1 MPENMTM
8 EGLMLTVGIIL
19 AAMNLYNVFATAR
32 KNAREEKK
40 QQAEPTVTLEGDV
53 TGINKKLSMDKLR
66 LDEHEKRLAD
76 LRNGLMASCAG
87 VQALLEHEL
96 HNGNADAMQTAGN
109 LVAFRLRERP

>member
-40 QQAEPTVTLEGDV
+40 RQAEPTVTLEG
-53 TGINKKLSMDKLR
+53 
-66 LDEHEKRLAD
+66 
-76 LRNGLMASCAG
+76 
-87 VQALLEHEL
+87 
-96 HNGNADAMQTAGN
+96 
-109 LVAFRLRERP
+109 

>member
-40 QQAEPTVTLEGDV
+40 RQAEPTVTLEGEI
-53 TGINKKLSMDKLR
+53 TGIAFEHATSGERR
-66 LDEHEKRLAD
+66 LKITTR
-76 LRNGLMASCAG
+76 R
-87 VQALLEHEL
+87 
-96 HNGNADAMQTAGN
+96 TT
-109 LVAFRLRERP
+109 

>member
-1 MPENMTM
+1 MPENMTI

-40 QQAEPTVTLEGDV
+40 RQAEPTVTLEGEI
-53 TGINKKLSMDKLR
+53 TGINKKLGMDKLR

-96 HNGNADAMQTAGN
+96 HNGNADEMQSASKEINTW
-109 LVAFRLRERP
+109 LRERP